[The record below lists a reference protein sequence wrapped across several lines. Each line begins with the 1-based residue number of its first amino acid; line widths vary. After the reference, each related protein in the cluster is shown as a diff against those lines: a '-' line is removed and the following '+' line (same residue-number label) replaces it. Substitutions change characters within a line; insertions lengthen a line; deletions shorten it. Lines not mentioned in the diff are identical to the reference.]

1 MLVIQL
7 FIPEGMHI
15 LTMSESETPALNT
28 GRDAQLC

>member
-7 FIPEGMHI
+7 FIPEGKHI
-15 LTMSESETPALNT
+15 LTMSESETPTLNA